1 MLYLQLLTLQNT
13 LATPQAHCHPGS
25 PASQSSDR
33 QAAFCTQQTC
43 EMTYHQSL
51 IRISLHSS
59 NISIHVYSVS
69 VPMVCWLTM
78 SAEVSQ
84 LSIHVY
90 SVSVPMACW
99 LTMSAEVSQLSIHVY
114 SVSVP
119 MVCWLTMSAE
129 VSQLSIHVYSVS
141 VPMVCWLTMS
151 AEVSQL
157 TDQQNS
163 SQHQCQ
169 LTTFRFLHYKL
180 VSNQSLIRK
189 LKSGF
194 EPMLSEKSSF

>member
-129 VSQLSIHVYSVS
+129 VSQL
-141 VPMVCWLTMS
+141 
-151 AEVSQL
+151 

>member
-84 LSIHVY
+84 L
-90 SVSVPMACW
+90 
-99 LTMSAEVSQLSIHVY
+99 
-114 SVSVP
+114 
-119 MVCWLTMSAE
+119 
-129 VSQLSIHVYSVS
+129 
-141 VPMVCWLTMS
+141 
-151 AEVSQL
+151 